1 MDFSIFREYDIRG
14 VIGQQFKP
22 EEMYNF
28 ARALIQYFI
37 EKNPKTTTITIGM
50 DGRISS
56 PEIKSYLIAA
66 ITGSGL
72 DVLDLGI
79 CTTPAF
85 YFSLHTQPSQTG
97 IMITAS
103 HNPKEYNGLKIC
115 FDTECISGAE
125 LQILAHY
132 LKIEKFYTNQNA
144 QKGIHKTFD
153 IITPYVT
160 YLADAFPHLK
170 KMDLAAVFDCG
181 NAAGGAV
188 MPALIKAMEWEHVT
202 LLHEVI
208 DGTFPNHEADPTELE
223 NMLDI
228 KKELAAKPY
237 LEVGIGLDGDAD
249 RMSPMTPSGKL
260 IPGDQML
267 ALYSTYVL
275 KNHPKSSIVCDI
287 KCSDGVAEIIE
298 QHGGNLIMVP
308 SGHTIIKNSMKQKD
322 VFLAGELSC
331 HFFFKDRYF
340 GFDDGIY
347 AALRLLEILNNASQ
361 SFDDL
366 ISIFPKK
373 ISTHEI
379 RLVCP
384 EAEKKEIINDVT
396 KVFAARTDSNLI
408 TIDGVRAKMSYGWG
422 LLRASNT
429 QALISLRFESTTQDG
444 LNRVKQDFI
453 TALLPHFNAKEL
465 KDKIEL

>member
-1 MDFSIFREYDIRG
+1 MDFTIFREYDIRG
-14 VIGQQFKP
+14 VVGTQFNP
-22 EEMYNF
+22 EEMYDF
-28 ARALIQYFI
+28 AQALLQYLL
-37 EKNPKTTTITIGM
+37 EKNPKTSTITIGM

-56 PEIKSYLIAA
+56 PEIKLHLIKSICDA
-66 ITGSGL
+66 GL
-72 DVLDLGI
+72 DVLDLGV

-85 YFSLHTQPSQTG
+85 YFSLHTQASQTG
-97 IMITAS
+97 VMITAS

-115 FDTECISGAE
+115 LDKESVYGAD
-125 LQILAHY
+125 LQIIAQY
-132 LKIEKFYTNQNA
+132 LQTKKFYSNKT
-144 QKGIHKTFD
+144 GIQGTHHSFD
-153 IITPYVT
+153 IITPYVS
-160 YLADAFPHLK
+160 YLSDAFAHLK

-188 MPALIKAMEWEHVT
+188 MPALVKAMEWENVT
-202 LLHEVI
+202 LLHQTV
-208 DGTFPNHEADPTELE
+208 DGTFPNHEADPTEPE
-223 NMLDI
+223 NMKDVAQ
-228 KKELAAKPY
+228 ELATKPY

-275 KNHPKSSIVCDI
+275 KSHPKSSIICDI
-287 KCSDGVAEIIE
+287 KCSDGVAEVI
-298 QHGGNLIMVP
+298 QAHGGTALMIP
-308 SGHTIIKNSMKQKD
+308 SGHTFIKAAMKQEN

-347 AALRLLEILNNASQ
+347 AALRLLEILNNTDQ

-366 ISIFPKK
+366 ISMFPKK

-379 RLVCP
+379 RLACP
-384 EAEKKEIINDVT
+384 EHEKKEIINDVT
-396 KVFAARTDSNLI
+396 KMFAARTDSKLI
-408 TIDGVRAKMSYGWG
+408 TVDGVRAHMSYGWG

-429 QALISLRFESTTQDG
+429 QPLVCLRFESETQEG
-444 LNRVKQDFI
+444 LDQIKKDFV
-453 TALLPHFNAKEL
+453 TALTPHFPFEEL
-465 KDKIEL
+465 KEKIEL

>member
-14 VIGQQFKP
+14 VVGQQFKP
-22 EEMYNF
+22 EEMYDF
-28 ARALIQYFI
+28 ARALIQYFT
-37 EKNPKTTTITIGM
+37 EKNPQVRCITIGM
-50 DGRISS
+50 DGRLSS
-56 PEIKSYLIAA
+56 PEIKSYLTAA
-66 ITGSGL
+66 ICDAGL
-72 DVLDLGI
+72 DVLDLGV

-85 YFSLHTQPSQTG
+85 YFSLHTQSSQTG
-97 IMITAS
+97 VMITAS

-115 FDTECISGAE
+115 LDTNCVSGTE
-125 LQILAHY
+125 LQVIAQY
-132 LKIEKFYTNQNA
+132 LKEKKFYTNTSTSN
-144 QKGIHKTFD
+144 GTSTRFD

-160 YLADAFPHLK
+160 YLSNAFAHLK

-188 MPALIKAMEWEHVT
+188 MPALIKAMEWENVT
-202 LLHEVI
+202 LLHQTI

-223 NMLDI
+223 NMRDI
-228 KKELAAKPY
+228 EQELATKPY

-298 QHGGNLIMVP
+298 QYGGKPLMIP
-308 SGHTIIKNSMKQKD
+308 SGHTFIKAAMKQQD

-347 AALRLLEILNNASQ
+347 AALRLIEILHESGQ
-361 SFDDL
+361 SLDHL
-366 ISIFPKK
+366 ISLFPQK
-373 ISTHEI
+373 ISTNEI
-379 RLVCP
+379 RLACP
-384 EAEKKEIINDVT
+384 ETEKKEIINDVT
-396 KVFAARTDSNLI
+396 KVFAARTDSKLI
-408 TIDGVRAKMSYGWG
+408 TVDGVRAKMSYGWG

-429 QALISLRFESTTQDG
+429 QPLICLRFESTTQDG
-444 LNRVKQDFI
+444 LSRIKQDFA
-453 TALLPHFNAKEL
+453 TALLPHFNEQLLKE
-465 KDKIEL
+465 KIEF